1 MSKYHVKLL
10 KKETIANETM
20 AFHWEKPEDFEFKAG
35 QFCDMT
41 LIDPDQTD
49 EDGNV
54 RTFSLAHAPYEKDLV
69 TATRMR
75 DSAFKRELKDLPEGT
90 EVKLDD
96 PLGDFT
102 LHKTET
108 TPAVF
113 LIGGIGITPVRSIIA
128 QATHDQMPHDITL
141 LYSNKTPEDAAFL
154 PDLEGF
160 AKENSH
166 FTFVPTMTDAD
177 ANEWDG
183 ESGYI
188 DEAMLRKYVSDLNA
202 PRYYLSGP
210 ADMVRDMHKML
221 VQAGVNEDNVKAEEF
236 SGY

>member
-1 MSKYHVKLL
+1 MPKNKVRLL
-10 KKETIANETM
+10 KKETIANDTM
-20 AFHWEKPEDFEFKAG
+20 AFHWEKPKEYEFKAG

-54 RTFSLAHAPYEKDLV
+54 RTFSLAYAPYEKDLV

-75 DSAFKRELKDLPEGT
+75 DSAFKRELENMPEGT
-90 EVKLDD
+90 EVKLDSA
-96 PLGDFT
+96 LGDFT

-113 LIGGIGITPVRSIIA
+113 IIGGIGITPVRSMIA
-128 QATHDQMPHDITL
+128 QATHDKLSHDITL
-141 LYSNKTPEDAAFL
+141 LFSNTTPADAPFMS
-154 PDLEGF
+154 DLEGF
-160 AKENSH
+160 AKENPN
-166 FTFVPTMTDAD
+166 FTLVPVMTDAKSG
-177 ANEWDG
+177 EWNG

-188 DEAMLRKYVSDLNA
+188 DEEMLRRHVSDVNT
-202 PRYYLSGP
+202 PIYYLSGP
-210 ADMVRDMHKML
+210 ADMVKDMYQML
-221 VQAGVNEDNVKAEEF
+221 VEAGVNEDYIKAEEF